1 MKEKVVSNEQI
12 QHMLDEIMKEIAV
25 LVTEIRSLAVE
36 VGNYVHSSKELYEK
50 GNEAV
55 SSVLELKKALPEVK
69 AEIRKAA
76 RRLKERMPIHCI
88 LRAKMTHPEIVEIM
102 KSLAKRKS
110 VLDDKKSELIRGILS
125 GKIDGT
131 KLTIMKLRGEL
142 HD

>member
-1 MKEKVVSNEQI
+1 MKKASHEEI
-12 QHMLDEIMKEIAV
+12 QRMLDEIMKEIAV
-25 LVTEIRSLAVE
+25 LVTEVRSLAVE
-36 VGNYVHSSKELYEK
+36 VGNFVHSSKELYEK

-76 RRLKERMPIHCI
+76 RRLKETMPVQYI
-88 LRAKMTHPEIVEIM
+88 LRAKMSHPEIVEIM
-102 KSLAKRKS
+102 KKLAKRKV
-110 VLDDKKSELIRGILS
+110 VLDEKKDELIRGILS